1 MWPLAAVLV
10 LAGCTATGSA
20 ALPSG
25 STGSSLPGTSVIEGG
40 ASAAAD
46 AEPQPV
52 VRLVALGDGYT
63 YGAGTDAPQ
72 RESWPAQLADVL
84 RRDGRR
90 VYLANLAETSS
101 SSINVRD
108 MQVPAVEAYEPD
120 IVTLQVGSNDVLA
133 RETDD
138 YHDNL
143 EAILDVLLAFM
154 PPDRIFLIT
163 TPDHTLT
170 EWGRA
175 YGPPEAIE
183 AVNRTLAE
191 VAGQHGIVV
200 VDIGPINRLAA
211 TDPTLRVQRD
221 PPEPY
226 PSAKQ
231 YAGWAESIGLHV
243 QAALSSLEP

>member
-1 MWPLAAVLV
+1 MLRHRVRTQDTWPLIALLV
-10 LAGCTATGSA
+10 VAGCTATGSA
-20 ALPSG
+20 ALPPRA
-25 STGSSLPGTSVIEGG
+25 TGDP
-40 ASAAAD
+40 ASEASAPTDATTAAAD
-46 AEPQPV
+46 HEPQPV
-52 VRLVALGDGYT
+52 VRIVALGDGYT

-72 RESWPAQLADVL
+72 RDSWPAQLADVL
-84 RRDGRR
+84 RRDGNR
-90 VYLANLAETSS
+90 VYLANLAETGS

-120 IVTLQVGSNDVLA
+120 IVTLQVGGNDVLA
-133 RETDD
+133 DETDD
-138 YHDNL
+138 YRANV

-154 PPDRIFLIT
+154 PAERIFVIT

-170 EWGRA
+170 E
-175 YGPPEAIE
+175 
-183 AVNRTLAE
+183 
-191 VAGQHGIVV
+191 VAGLHGITV

-211 TDPTLRVQRD
+211 TDPSLLVQHD

-243 QAALSSLEP
+243 QAALSALEP